1 MRRVLLVAFLV
12 ASTCSSAQD
21 GGPCPWEDKACAQQ
35 AIEGHPVRKLAF
47 WAETMRR
54 PLAGRI
60 GPAPAEVLQYLA
72 LDNIAH
78 EFPNRPRVPALA
90 PDFLRDIED
99 AIAGLPERVRRP
111 LAVRLAGIHFI
122 ENFGG
127 TGFFDEVRDAQDRAT
142 AGFIVLDPSAL
153 QRSANAWATW
163 KESTPFQPGGGAA
176 LRATI
181 QDAKGDTR
189 ANAIQYILLHE
200 LGHMLSIGAGVHP
213 SWRTAAKDVAL
224 ERYPFAGLS
233 WRHSPDRTK
242 FISVFDAAFPQRKDV
257 VYYFGAKLPA
267 AQMLATYD
275 ALERTDFVTLYGATN
290 PYDDF
295 AEAFA
300 SYVHVVLMGK
310 PWEIRIEQDGRPVKT
325 YRACWDEPRCAAK
338 RRVLESLLR

>member
-1 MRRVLLVAFLV
+1 MRRVLLLAGLVLFVAGC
-12 ASTCSSAQD
+12 ASDLSR
-21 GGPCPWEDKACAQQ
+21 
-35 AIEGHPVRKLAF
+35 HPVRTMAYWKPALA
-47 WAETMRR
+47 R
-54 PLAGRI
+54 PLAERVGA
-60 GPAPAEVLQYLA
+60 APPELVEYLA
-72 LDNIAH
+72 LDNAR
-78 EFPNRPRVPALA
+78 EGLPNRPRAPALA
-90 PDFLRDIED
+90 DDFLRDVR
-99 AIAGLPERVRRP
+99 AALAALPAAVIAP
-111 LAVRLAGIHFI
+111 LEGRLAGIYFI
-122 ENFGG
+122 EDLGG
-127 TGFFDEVRDAQDRAT
+127 TGFFDEIDDAGRAV
-142 AGFIVLDPSAL
+142 AGFTVLDPAVL
-153 QRSANAWATW
+153 QRTANAWATW
-163 KESTPFQPGGGAA
+163 KESTPFQPGSGAT

-224 ERYPFAGLS
+224 ERYPFARLS
-233 WRHSPDRTK
+233 WRHSSDRAR
-242 FISVFDAAFPQRKDV
+242 FVSAFDAAFPQRKDV

-290 PYDDF
+290 PFDDF

-325 YRACWDEPRCAAK
+325 YRACWDEARCAAK
-338 RRVLESLLR
+338 RRILESLLK